1 MKNLLLETEGNITTL
16 TINRP
21 DKLNALDLETIKE
34 FDEAI
39 ASIEENNDIRCV
51 IVTGAGDKAFIAGAD
66 IEFMKNLNS
75 IEAYEFSRKGHKILQ
90 AISDSKKVYIA
101 AVNGYALGGGFEMA
115 LACDFIYASK
125 NAKFGFPEVTLGI
138 MPGFGGTQTLAR
150 ITGKNIARQLIFTG
164 SMIDADYAKSVG
176 VVVDVKENKEEL
188 LALAQKTA
196 AKIANNGP
204 IGVAMA
210 KKAINNG
217 YNLTPDEA
225 YKYEGTLFGVLFATK
240 DAKEG
245 LSAFIE
251 KRKPEFKN
259 K

>member
-1 MKNLLLETEGNITTL
+1 MNNLLLDIKDGLCVL

-21 DKLNALDLETIKE
+21 DKLNALNMDTIE
-34 FDEAI
+34 ELTEAVE
-39 ASIEENNDIRCV
+39 SIEKDEKVRCV

-66 IEFMKNLNS
+66 IAFMKNLNS

-115 LACDFIYASK
+115 LACDFIYASE

-150 ITGKNIARQLIFTG
+150 ITGKNIARELIFTG
-164 SMIDADYAKSVG
+164 KMVGAEYAKSVG
-176 VVVDVKENKEEL
+176 VVVDLAKNGEEL
-188 LALAQKTA
+188 IEMASKTA
-196 AKIANNGP
+196 SKIISNGP
-204 IGVAMA
+204 LGIAMA
-210 KKAINNG
+210 KKAVNNG
-217 YNLTPDEA
+217 FNMTPDEA
-225 YKYEGTLFGVLFATK
+225 YKYEATLFGVLFATE

-245 LSAFIE
+245 LSAFVE

-259 K
+259 G